1 MRHLR
6 LVGFILL
13 WLIFVALV
21 GYLGHLS
28 LKSCGVRVLG
38 YQWSWCTGDASP
50 DLTRLN
56 ALQDQLHMLM
66 QVAGEQQKS
75 CPPAKPERPV
85 ATPPPPE
92 PAPQA
97 EAPKPPSK
105 HCARPEDR
113 SYIVLVLDHSFSM
126 GLPADMDS
134 ELATKLENRMAAG
147 GIVGKAAEVVY
158 SGLIK
163 KPGRKRLDDL
173 KSAVEQVAHQIDKK
187 TEIGVVAF
195 AGSPFVK
202 DMGDFG
208 SKERGNLIAKTNGLT
223 LQSSTAA
230 AEAMTLALK
239 KVRQKGGGRIILVS
253 DGKDTSEG
261 DPCAVARAHPDVEID
276 VVSLGGGDALSCVAH
291 ATGGKWI
298 EPEQLGESL
307 QSIMVGLGNKG
318 ARALCQ

>member
-1 MRHLR
+1 M
-6 LVGFILL
+6 
-13 WLIFVALV
+13 
-21 GYLGHLS
+21 
-28 LKSCGVRVLG
+28 
-38 YQWSWCTGDASP
+38 
-50 DLTRLN
+50 
-56 ALQDQLHMLM
+56 
-66 QVAGEQQKS
+66 
-75 CPPAKPERPV
+75 
-85 ATPPPPE
+85 
-92 PAPQA
+92 
-97 EAPKPPSK
+97 
-105 HCARPEDR
+105 
-113 SYIVLVLDHSFSM
+113 
-126 GLPADMDS
+126 
-134 ELATKLENRMAAG
+134 
-147 GIVGKAAEVVY
+147 VV
-158 SGLIK
+158 
-163 KPGRKRLDDL
+163 
-173 KSAVEQVAHQIDKK
+173 
-187 TEIGVVAF
+187 F

-276 VVSLGGGDALSCVAH
+276 VVSLGGGDAFSCVAH

-298 EPEQLGESL
+298 ELEQLGKSL